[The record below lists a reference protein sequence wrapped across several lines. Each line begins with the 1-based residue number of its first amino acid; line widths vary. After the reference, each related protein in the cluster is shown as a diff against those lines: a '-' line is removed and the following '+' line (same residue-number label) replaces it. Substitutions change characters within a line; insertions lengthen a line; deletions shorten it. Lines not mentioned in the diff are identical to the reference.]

1 MWYLG
6 KSIRRRE
13 LRRREQ
19 PPPRRQMRSRSMEG
33 MGRGA
38 AGGPLRL
45 LKGSGLMLGEMGA
58 TAGFEQWICL
68 VAF

>member
-1 MWYLG
+1 MWYPG

-13 LRRREQ
+13 Q
-19 PPPRRQMRSRSMEG
+19 PTPRRQMRSRSMEG

-38 AGGPLRL
+38 AGGPLWL
-45 LKGSGLMLGEMGA
+45 LKDSGLMLGEMGA